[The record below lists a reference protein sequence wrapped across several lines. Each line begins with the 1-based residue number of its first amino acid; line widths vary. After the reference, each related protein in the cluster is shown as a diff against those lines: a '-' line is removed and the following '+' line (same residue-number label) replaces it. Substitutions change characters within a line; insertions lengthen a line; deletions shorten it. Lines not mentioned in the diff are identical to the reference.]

1 MPSRKEPKEVRA
13 EKYMQI
19 LKCSYEEALKV
30 VEDDDII
37 DAGGRCDWEKDPTPE
52 EKKVMRQARMADRVV
67 TAGKQKRTRTE
78 DTDKRELMRELET
91 LAGDLGESVEVTNPE
106 RELEFLYNG
115 RKFKITLSAPRG
127 SKKAD

>member
-1 MPSRKEPKEVRA
+1 MPRKEPKEVRA
-13 EKYMQI
+13 EKYMKI

-37 DAGGRCDWEKDPTPE
+37 DAGGRCDWEKEPTPE

-67 TAGKQKRTRTE
+67 TAGKQTRTRTE
-78 DTDKRELMRELET
+78 DTDKRELMAELER
-91 LAGDLGESVEVTNPE
+91 LVNEHSDSVTVTNPE
-106 RELEFLYNG
+106 REIEFLYNG

>member
-1 MPSRKEPKEVRA
+1 MPRKEPKEVRA
-13 EKYMQI
+13 EKYMKI

-37 DAGGRCDWEKDPTPE
+37 DAGGRCDWETEPTAE
-52 EKKVMRQARMADRVV
+52 EKKVMRKARMADRTV
-67 TAGKQKRTRTE
+67 TEGKAKRTRTE
-78 DTDKRELMRELET
+78 DTDKRELMGALET
-91 LAGDLGESVEVTNPE
+91 LARKMGETVEVTNPE
-106 RELEFLYNG
+106 RELELIYNG

>member
-1 MPSRKEPKEVRA
+1 MPRKEPKEVRA
-13 EKYMQI
+13 EKYMKI

-37 DAGGRCDWEKDPTPE
+37 DAGGKCDWEEEMTPE
-52 EKKVMRQARMADRVV
+52 QKKASRQARQADRAVS
-67 TAGKQKRTRTE
+67 TEKAKRTRTE
-78 DTDKRELMRELET
+78 DTDKRELMGALET
-91 LAGDLGESVEVTNPE
+91 LAREMGETVEVTNPE
-106 RELEFLYNG
+106 RELEFTYNG